1 LGVRFSFWEKISSF
15 WENSLYFW
23 EKGFVFGKINSF
35 LGENI
40 PYWEKFSLFGKGE
53 ALCGKR
59 ITKDVVK
66 RYQSA
71 KVKMYADCT
80 ARYRKSIWIC
90 WKKIRR

>member
-1 LGVRFSFWEKISSF
+1 MKTGKI
-15 WENSLYFW
+15 L
-23 EKGFVFGKINSF
+23 VFGKKN
-35 LGENI
+35 
-40 PYWEKFSLFGKGE
+40 SLFGKGE

-80 ARYRKSIWIC
+80 VRYRKSI
-90 WKKIRR
+90 